1 MKFEIVEYELW
12 GNAKEGYDVNSAYH
26 TGRYIEVSEKCTN
39 GEILEALNKDY
50 ELPENVSIFGDN
62 EYAIL
67 LEDAEDG
74 KPLLELH
81 RFK

>member
-1 MKFEIVEYELW
+1 MKFEIIEYELW
-12 GNAKEGYDVNSAYH
+12 GNAEDGYEVNSAFH
-26 TGRYIEVSEKCTN
+26 TYRYIEVSEECTD

-50 ELPENVSIFGDN
+50 ELPNNVSIFGDN